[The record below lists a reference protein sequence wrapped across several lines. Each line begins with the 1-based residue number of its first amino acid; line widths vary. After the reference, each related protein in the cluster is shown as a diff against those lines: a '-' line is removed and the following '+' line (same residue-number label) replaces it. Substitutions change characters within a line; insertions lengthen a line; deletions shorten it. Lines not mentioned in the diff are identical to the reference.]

1 MAAFLKASRRRL
13 SFVDC
18 SSFEVMRK
26 RGITRALAVDGHF
39 DEHGFE
45 QIPG

>member
-1 MAAFLKASRRRL
+1 LTTFLDTSAIL
-13 SFVDC
+13 
-18 SSFEVMRK
+18 FEVMRR
-26 RGITRALAVDGHF
+26 RGIARALAVDGHF